1 MNFYISFYEYVF
13 YILIIVDK
21 FYYYEIIYR

>member
-1 MNFYISFYEYVF
+1 MDIYVLFYEYVF
-13 YILIIVDK
+13 YILIIVDN